1 VVTAELFPFLERNQ
15 TERRMVRMRDPFL
28 AAVFAVTLCGG
39 TVYAHHSYGAY
50 FENQTVTIE
59 GTMESIRFANPHVTF
74 ELRTDAG
81 DVYTAEWQNLIQ
93 LRHGNV
99 GPTTL
104 KAGDRLIVVASPPRD
119 PSSRKIT
126 LLREIRR
133 PSDGWL
139 WRRTTRQ

>member
-1 VVTAELFPFLERNQ
+1 MGRTL
-15 TERRMVRMRDPFL
+15 L
-28 AAVFAVTLCGG
+28 AAILGSTIFTAAAS
-39 TVYAHHSYGAY
+39 AHHSYGAY
-50 FENQTVTIE
+50 FENQTVSIE
-59 GTMESIRFANPHVTF
+59 GTVDSIHFANPHVTF
-74 ELRTDAG
+74 NLRTDAG
-81 DVYTAEWQNLIQ
+81 EVYAAEWQNLIQ

-104 KAGDRLIVVASPPRD
+104 KAGDRVIVVASPPRD

-133 PSDGWL
+133 PADGWL

>member
-1 VVTAELFPFLERNQ
+1 MT
-15 TERRMVRMRDPFL
+15 RRLL
-28 AAVFAVTLCGG
+28 AAFVASMLLSTAAS
-39 TVYAHHSYGAY
+39 AHHSYGAY
-50 FENQTVTIE
+50 FEDRTVSIE
-59 GTMESIRFANPHVTF
+59 GTVDSIHFANPHVTF
-74 ELRTDAG
+74 NLRTDAG
-81 DVYTAEWQNLIQ
+81 EVYAAEWQNLIQ

-104 KAGDRLIVVASPPRD
+104 KAGDRVIVVASPPRD

-133 PSDGWL
+133 PADGWL

>member
-1 VVTAELFPFLERNQ
+1 MKVQMRRPLLVALATWLLF
-15 TERRMVRMRDPFL
+15 
-28 AAVFAVTLCGG
+28 AAVAS
-39 TVYAHHSYGAY
+39 AHHSYGAY
-50 FENQTVTIE
+50 FEDRTVSIE
-59 GTMESIRFANPHVTF
+59 GTVESIHFANPHVTF
-74 ELRTDAG
+74 SLRTDAG
-81 DVYTAEWQNLIQ
+81 EVYTAEWQNLIQ

-104 KAGDRLIVVASPPRD
+104 KAGDRVIVVASPPRD

-133 PSDGWL
+133 PADGWL

>member
-1 VVTAELFPFLERNQ
+1 MTRTL
-15 TERRMVRMRDPFL
+15 L
-28 AAVFAVTLCGG
+28 AALLAPMVFAVGAS
-39 TVYAHHSYGAY
+39 AHHSYGAY
-50 FENQTVTIE
+50 FENETVSIE
-59 GTMESIRFANPHVTF
+59 GTVESIHFANPHVTF
-74 ELRTDAG
+74 NLRTDAG
-81 DVYTAEWQNLIQ
+81 EVYTAEWQNLIQ

-104 KAGDRLIVVASPPRD
+104 KAGDRVVVVASPPRD

-133 PSDGWL
+133 AADGWR

>member
-1 VVTAELFPFLERNQ
+1 MELSGHYSVTRMQ
-15 TERRMVRMRDPFL
+15 RRMVHMRRTLLILILGSAIFT
-28 AAVFAVTLCGG
+28 AAAS
-39 TVYAHHSYGAY
+39 AHHSYGAY
-50 FENQTVTIE
+50 FEDQTVSIE
-59 GTMESIRFANPHVTF
+59 GTVESIHFANPHVTF
-74 ELRTDAG
+74 NLRTDAG

-104 KAGDRLIVVASPPRD
+104 KAGDRVIVVASPPRD

-133 PSDGWL
+133 PADGWL

>member
-1 VVTAELFPFLERNQ
+1 MKPT
-15 TERRMVRMRDPFL
+15 
-28 AAVFAVTLCGG
+28 VFATILASTLFA
-39 TVYAHHSYGAY
+39 TAASAHHSYGAY
-50 FENQTVTIE
+50 FEDQTVSIE
-59 GTMESIRFANPHVTF
+59 GTVESLHFANPHVTF
-74 ELRTDAG
+74 NLRTDAG
-81 DVYTAEWQNLIQ
+81 EVYTAEWQNLIQ

-104 KAGDRLIVVASPPRD
+104 KAGDRVIVVASPPGD

-133 PSDGWL
+133 PADGWL